1 MQKTQEIGTIR
12 AGRSDAQLALA
23 LLCLL
28 TCLYCLTGRAHID
41 IQDAETMFLVTES
54 LVERGTF
61 AQLEPDQAGNA
72 PRAVARA
79 PDGNLYAVTAPLQ
92 SLLTVPFYVI
102 GSWVARAFPV
112 PFYGYFTRFFVCLF
126 NSLIQAATVALLYL
140 FGVDLGY
147 RRRTALFVALT
158 YGLATVTW
166 PYARTFFAE
175 TLLTFWLVLAA
186 WAMYRYT
193 HTERWGWMALV
204 GAAVGLG
211 VMTKYVMA
219 VAGPAFLLYLALES
233 RRQPAGRTRWR
244 WIGRT
249 VLAGG
254 LPFILIIGALIVFNY
269 ARFGS
274 LMETGVTTTDRRGP
288 IDTWAA
294 TATPLVSLYGLFFSS
309 GKGFFFFSPPAVLSL
324 WGAPALARRR
334 RNETWLFLT
343 TAASYPLFYSLI
355 TSRWFGGANW
365 GPRYIVCIT
374 PFLILPIGAFLECL
388 DCARWWR
395 VGSATILCT
404 LGFWIQMSTI
414 FVDYSTYVFGDVPF
428 DPQLFYPAESSL
440 LAQWRLWPQQVAAWQ
455 EYDHELRSIDTEF
468 YTIDGGFYQVEVPD
482 LAPFGRWMRERGRLR
497 IYAQPEQA
505 LTIQITYSRS
515 RQVDAEAAD
524 WSGLRLTYDG
534 VPVTSERRLIAESGH
549 ETQWIETLTIA
560 ADDVHILP
568 GTLKMMATTWMPQEF
583 NDSRGVSVF
592 IGHIDVLSDQ
602 VPLVV
607 SEAKLPHPMPV
618 STAYPWSWEA
628 MRWFYDPFN
637 ARPFDMWPWHIW
649 TSGVPL
655 QQARTFIFVLISA
668 FGGGLVVSTGWFVL
682 ALKRSL

>member
-1 MQKTQEIGTIR
+1 MQKTQEIGTVR
-12 AGRSDAQLALA
+12 AGRSDARLALA
-23 LLCLL
+23 LLYLL
-28 TCLYCLTGRAHID
+28 TCLYCLTARVHID
-41 IQDAETMFLVTES
+41 IADAETMFIVTES
-54 LVERGTF
+54 LVEWGTF
-61 AQLEPDQAGNA
+61 AQLEPEQTSNA
-72 PRAVARA
+72 PRVLARV
-79 PDGNLYAVTAPLQ
+79 PNGKLYAVTAPLQ
-92 SLLTVPFYVI
+92 SLLTVPFYIV

-126 NSLIQAATVALLYL
+126 NGPIQAATTTLLYL

-147 RRRTALFVALT
+147 RRRTALLVALV

-175 TLLTFWLVLAA
+175 TLHTFWLVLVA
-186 WAMYRYT
+186 WTMYRYT
-193 HTERWGWMALV
+193 HTERWGWMALA

-211 VMTKYVMA
+211 VATKYVMA
-219 VAGPAFLLYLALES
+219 VAGPAFLLYLVLES

-244 WIGRT
+244 WASRT

-254 LPFILIIGALIVFNY
+254 LPFVMIVGTLLLFNY

-274 LMETGVTTTDRRGP
+274 LLETGVTTPERRGS

-324 WGAPALARRR
+324 WGVPALARRR
-334 RNETWLFLT
+334 RHETWLFLAV
-343 TAASYPLFYSLI
+343 AASYPLFYSLV

-374 PFLILPIGAFLECL
+374 PFLILPVGAFLERL
-388 DCARWWR
+388 DFARWWR
-395 VGSATILCT
+395 VASTTTLCT
-404 LGFWIQMSTI
+404 LGLGIQMSTI
-414 FVDYSTYVFGDVPF
+414 FVDYSTYVFSDVPL
-428 DPQLFYPAESSL
+428 DPQLFHPADSPL
-440 LAQWRLWPQQVAAWQ
+440 LAQWRLWPQQVATWQ
-455 EYDHELRSIDTEF
+455 EYDHELRALDTEF
-468 YTIDGGFYQVEVPD
+468 YIIDGGFYQVEVPD

-515 RQVDAEAAD
+515 RQADAEAAD
-524 WSGLRLTYDG
+524 WSGLSLAYDG
-534 VPVTSERRLIAESGH
+534 VPVTSERRLIAERGH

-568 GTLKMMATTWMPQEF
+568 GTLEMTATTWMPQEF

-592 IGHIDVLSDQ
+592 VGYIDVLSDHE
-602 VPLVV
+602 PLAA
-607 SEAKLPHPMPV
+607 SDAKLPRPMPV
-618 STAYPWSWEA
+618 SAAHPWSWEA

-649 TSGVPL
+649 TSGIPL
-655 QQARTFIFVLISA
+655 QQARIFIFVLTLV
-668 FGGGLVVSTGWFVL
+668 FGGGLVASTGWFILVI
-682 ALKRSL
+682 KRNL